1 MKNTII
7 LVVVSAVMLG
17 MGSTFAATS
26 YTDASGETINSAGG
40 TIDFIGAEVSNTTTD
55 LIISLKLDG
64 DVNPL
69 NAGGVDWGKF
79 MVGIATTKSLGTT
92 AGNGW
97 SRPINMTA
105 PGGYGMD
112 YWIGAWVDGG
122 GGSQLWN
129 YSAGAWGQLAGSGN
143 QQISNHAAGKS
154 MLTYTL
160 SMTTLGI
167 GIGDTVYFDAYSSGG
182 GGGDGAIDALANSS
196 QSIANWGDSYT
207 SSGSNLNSYTLI
219 PEPSTPL
226 LMGLGL
232 AGLLALRRIQKA

>member
-1 MKNTII
+1 MKTFTN
-7 LVVVSAVMLG
+7 LLVVSAAMLG
-17 MGSTFAATS
+17 LGSTFAATS

-40 TIDFIGAEVSNTTTD
+40 TIDFVGAEVSNTTTD
-55 LIISLKLDG
+55 LILSLKLDG
-64 DVNPL
+64 DINPL
-69 NAGGVDWGKF
+69 NPGGVDWGKF

-97 SRPINMTA
+97 ARPISMTT
-105 PGGYGMD
+105 PGSYGMD
-112 YWIGAWVDGG
+112 FWIGAWVDGG

-129 YSAGAWGQLAGSGN
+129 YSAGAWNQLAGSAN
-143 QQISNHAAGKS
+143 QQMVYHATGKS

-160 SMTTLGI
+160 SMSTLGI
-167 GIGDTVYFDAYSSGG
+167 AVGDTIYFDAYSSGG
-182 GGGDGAIDALANSS
+182 GGSDGAVDALANSS
-196 QSIANWGDSYT
+196 QSIASWGSSYT

-232 AGLLALRRIQKA
+232 TGLLALRRFSKV